1 MAIRMRHRLGAAL
14 AEVKNLRK
22 KLVGLTEF
30 RKMAVAYETAS

>member
-1 MAIRMRHRLGAAL
+1 MAIRMCYRLGATL

-30 RKMAVAYETAS
+30 KKMAVAYEAAS